1 MAEQFNIIAEQNEST
16 VVARYERSVRTAQG
30 YQSEDNLERAFI
42 KQLMEQ
48 GYEYAKWIRGE
59 KDLLVNLR
67 KQLEALND
75 INLSETEWNRL
86 MNEISNEQMGIKEKA
101 FIIQKSEIVSLKLD
115 NGDSKNIKLIDKSN
129 IYRNTLQ
136 VINQYRVDDGAHSNR
151 YDVTIL
157 VNGLPLVHIELKR
170 RGVSIREAFNQIN
183 RYQRDSFWA
192 GRAMFDYVQ
201 IFVISN
207 GTETKYYSNTTR
219 FDKEEETARAQRRHK
234 SDGNTFEFTSY
245 WSDQDNNPLPEIAD
259 FTATFL
265 TKHTLLNILTKYCVL
280 NTDNKLL
287 VMRPY
292 QITATEKIL
301 NRIDQALLNHR
312 ESNKWLGTKRA
323 GGYIWHTTGSGKTL
337 TSFKTAQL
345 ASRKKGVDKVLFV
358 VDRKDLD
365 YQTMKE
371 YDSFEK
377 NCANSNSNGTILRK
391 QLVDSDARIIITTIQ
406 KLSGVLKKP
415 KDKTDVTEIL
425 GKNVVLIF
433 DECHR
438 SQFGDMHKLIT
449 KCFKR
454 YMIFGFTGTP
464 IFPVNST
471 GTSNAKYST
480 TAEAFGGEMD
490 ENGKPTKAL
499 HTYTVVDAIRD
510 KNVLGFHVDYERTM
524 RMREG
529 TDTKL
534 VWGIDTE
541 EALHSPKRIRL
552 VTQYILDNFAR
563 KTKQNA
569 DVFAHSKVMNV
580 SEVVA
585 QEKKAQ
591 TGRQV
596 EVKAEKQTFKTRG
609 FNSIFAV
616 DSVKTAIQYYD
627 EFKRQMEADPTKAL
641 KVATIFT
648 YSVNEEEDELGL
660 LEDENP
666 ETVGSIDPDS
676 RSALDRAIKDY
687 NEMFNTNYSTDGDS
701 FQSYY
706 KDVSL
711 RMKQKDI
718 DILIVVGMFL
728 TGFDAKTLNTLW
740 VDKNLKMHGLIQAYS
755 RTNRI
760 LNAVKNCGNIVCFRN
775 LEKATNDALTVFGD
789 ENAGGVVIMKTF
801 EEYYETGYKDDKGKE
816 QPSYVELANMLLAD
830 FPVEDIVN
838 ILSDEEKKRFVKLFN
853 AILRLRNLLQ
863 AFDDFTPEK
872 GIISEGR
879 MQDYLSWYNSIR
891 EEIKP
896 NTDKEKDSIED
907 DIEFEM
913 DLVKQVQIDIPYILQ
928 LVQQYHDRNCEDKEL
943 LVKITKSVAA
953 SPDMRDK
960 KELIERFIES
970 MTPESNGDVTVAW
983 EEYCEEQKRK
993 DLDKIIKEE
1002 NLREE
1007 QTHDFMRR
1015 AFANGYVT
1023 ESGTE
1028 PAKILPP
1035 ENPFLPQSGNKK
1047 QKVLDKLK
1055 AYLQKYLNI

>member
-1 MAEQFNIIAEQNEST
+1 MSEQYSIIAEQSEST
-16 VVARYERSVRTAQG
+16 VVAKYERSVRNVDRYEG
-30 YQSEDNLERAFI
+30 EDSLEKAFI
-42 KQLMEQ
+42 KQLVDQ
-48 GYEYAKWIRGE
+48 GYEYAKWIREE

-67 KQLEALND
+67 KQLELLND
-75 INLSETEWNRL
+75 ITLSDTEWQSL
-86 MNEISNEQMGIKEKA
+86 LKDISSENLTIKDKA
-101 FIIQKSEIVSLKLD
+101 RIIQREEQRQITLD
-115 NGDSKNIKLIDKSN
+115 NGQPKNIKLIDKKN
-129 IYRNTLQ
+129 IYKNSLQ
-136 VINQYRVDDGAHSNR
+136 VINQYTVDDGAHKNR

-170 RGVSIREAFNQIN
+170 RGVSIKQAFDQIN
-183 RYQRDSFWA
+183 RYLRDSFWA

-219 FDKEEETARAQRRHK
+219 FDKEEEEAKTQRKRK
-234 SDGNTFEFTSY
+234 SDGHTFEFTSY
-245 WSDQDNNPLPEIAD
+245 WSDQNNKLLPEISD

-280 NTDNKLL
+280 NTDDKLL

-301 NRIDQALLNHR
+301 GRINQALLNHKTSDR
-312 ESNKWLGTKRA
+312 WLGTKRA

-345 ASRKKGVDKVLFV
+345 ASQMKGVDKVLFV

-371 YDSFEK
+371 YDSFEP
-377 NCANSNSNGTILRK
+377 NCANSNSNGQILRK
-391 QLVDSDARIIITTIQ
+391 QLIDTNAKIIITTIQ
-406 KLSGVLKKP
+406 KLNGVMKKP
-415 KDKTDVTEIL
+415 KDGIDVTPML
-425 GKNVVLIF
+425 DKNIVLIF

-438 SQFGDMHKLIT
+438 SQFGDMHTLIT
-449 KCFKR
+449 RCFKN

-471 GTSNAKYST
+471 MSAKAKFHT
-480 TAEAFGGEMD
+480 TAEAFGGEPD
-490 ENGKPTKAL
+490 EKGQPTRAL

-524 RMREG
+524 KMRQG

-541 EALHSPKRIRL
+541 EALHDPRRIKL

-569 DVFAHSKVMNV
+569 DFFSYSKIMNV
-580 SEVVA
+580 SEVVE
-585 QEKKAQ
+585 QERKAQ
-591 TGRQV
+591 RGAKV
-596 EVKAEKQTFKTRG
+596 EVKTDKKTFKTKG

-616 DSVKTAIQYYD
+616 DNVKTAIQYYD
-627 EFKRQMEADPTKAL
+627 EFKRQMEADPSKKLTI
-641 KVATIFT
+641 ATIFT
-648 YSVNEEEDELGL
+648 FAANEEEDPMGL

-666 ETVGSIDPDS
+666 ETTTQLDADS
-676 RSALDRAIKDY
+676 RSALQRAITDY
-687 NEMFNTNYSTDGDS
+687 NKTFGTSYSTDGDS

-711 RMKQKDI
+711 RMKQKEI
-718 DILIVVGMFL
+718 DVLIVVGMFL

-775 LEKATNDALTVFGD
+775 LEDKTNEALQVFGD
-789 ENAGGVVIMKTF
+789 KEAGGVVIMKTF
-801 EEYYETGYKDDKGKE
+801 EEYYELGYYDKGE
-816 QPSYVELANMLLAD
+816 RQPSYKELAEALLAG
-830 FPVEDIVN
+830 FPVEDIIDIVD
-838 ILSDEEKKRFVKLFN
+838 DEEKKKFIKLFGHV
-853 AILRLRNLLQ
+853 LRIRNLLQ
-863 AFDDFTPEK
+863 AFDEFTDEK
-872 GIISEGR
+872 AIISQGK
-879 MQDYLSWYNSIR
+879 MQDYMTWYGTLHS
-891 EEIKP
+891 EITQSKAV
-896 NTDKEKDSIED
+896 DKEKIDE

-913 DLVKQVQIDIPYILQ
+913 ELVKQVQVNITYILN
-928 LVQQYHDRNCEDKEL
+928 LVQQYHDKNCEDKEL
-943 LVKITKSVAA
+943 IVKITKSMQA
-953 SPDMRDK
+953 SPDMKDK
-960 KELIERFIES
+960 VQLIEQFIDR
-970 MTPESNGDVTVAW
+970 MTPTSGTGDVAVDW
-983 EEYCEEQKRK
+983 EEFCNKQKEA
-993 DLDKIIKEE
+993 DLNIIIEEE
-1002 NLREE
+1002 NLKKKETTE
-1007 QTHDFMRR
+1007 FMKR

-1023 ESGTE
+1023 ETGTE

-1035 ENPFLPQSGNKK
+1035 SNPFLPESGDKK
-1047 QKVLDKLK
+1047 KRVLEKLK
-1055 AYLQKYLNI
+1055 AYFEKYQNI